1 MRMELFYATNRKHKG
16 DRWRPSAYGPDFSN
30 DGAENLR
37 FGRLTVEADE
47 ARVKQFLEKKHGD
60 GEGLAHYL
68 SGQAKRANIQ
78 AYSERIK
85 SKIPDHHQADA
96 VYGSLA
102 MFKDLKAIMQDGCD
116 MLSYIHGF
124 NVAWNKAVGA
134 ALALQSMLNR
144 RETQSQENRVQVEL
158 FSWPSDG
165 MALPFVS
172 YKSDRTDAKASGYAV
187 GRAVLKLR
195 DFLRSAASS
204 EDGICGSDM
213 HLLCHSMGNFV
224 LQNALERI
232 AEFNTGRNLTR
243 LFEHVFL
250 CSSDVDDDV
259 LELEH
264 PMGRLS
270 QLCRDVTVYHNR
282 DDRALNVSDY
292 TKGNPERLG
301 TTGVAR
307 LAVLHNK
314 INQVD
319 CTEKVHGFVEH
330 SYYLWGPVAADIR
343 QSIDN
348 VPPDA
353 ERRSRQRNPNH
364 TNNWTLV

>member
-16 DRWRPSAYGPDFSN
+16 NRWQPSGYGADFSN

-37 FGRLTVEADE
+37 FGKLSVIAEE
-47 ARVKQFLEKKHGD
+47 ARVQEFLGKKNGD
-60 GEGLAHYL
+60 GEGLSNYF
-68 SGQAKRANIQ
+68 AKLAKDAEIT
-78 AYSERIK
+78 AYRERIAADL
-85 SKIPDHHQADA
+85 PDVHQPRA

-102 MFKDLKAIMQDGCD
+102 MFKDLKAIMQKSCD
-116 MLSYIHGF
+116 ALIYIHGF
-124 NVAWNKAVGA
+124 NVSWHKAVGA
-134 ALALQSMLNR
+134 ALSVQTMLNR
-144 RETQSQENRVQVEL
+144 KAEQAREKGVQVVL

-165 MALPFVS
+165 MALPLVS

-195 DFLRSAASS
+195 DFLRSVANS

-224 LQNALERI
+224 LQNAIERI

-250 CSSDVDDDV
+250 CSPDVDDDV
-259 LELEH
+259 LELQQ

-270 QLCRDVTVYHNR
+270 ELCRDVTVYHNR
-282 DDRALNVSDY
+282 DDRALSISDY

-301 TTGVAR
+301 ATGVAR

-319 CTEKVHGFVEH
+319 CTEKVRGFVEH
-330 SYYLWGPVAADIR
+330 SYYLWGPVATDIR
-343 QSIDN
+343 LSVDN
-348 VPPDA
+348 IAPDSD
-353 ERRSRQRNPNH
+353 RRSRVRNANH